1 MTMEETKIPEKGD
14 GEIIYQM
21 TMQAAREMLQ
31 QELITRDEYLQFDTK
46 MRQMQ
51 SADSNGWFCGAKR
64 TRCGASGLIYSY

>member
-1 MTMEETKIPEKGD
+1 MTMEETKNPEKGD

-46 MRQMQ
+46 MRRKYAPVFG
-51 SADSNGWFCGAKR
+51 SLFSDINLK
-64 TRCGASGLIYSY
+64 